1 MKQGMKERSRDVE
14 EGLASLGRCRGKAA
28 GSTQAQSRAGLQ
40 VGIIKSREGP
50 RARVLPDAC
59 PVRFTAAGA
68 RRAGGGTGRR
78 QPKPRRRGGLPGAS
92 TRSTRGFDRSR
103 RDPRSPTGEM
113 LQRRIDRTTC
123 SFIHSFTG
131 HFSYSSSI

>member
-1 MKQGMKERSRDVE
+1 MKQGVKERSRDVE
-14 EGLASLGRCRGKAA
+14 ERLVSLGRCRGKAA

-59 PVRFTAAGA
+59 PARFTAAGA

-92 TRSTRGFDRSR
+92 TRVEQKGPKVTNWRDASEEDRL
-103 RDPRSPTGEM
+103 DNM
-113 LQRRIDRTTC
+113 
-123 SFIHSFTG
+123 FIHSFI
-131 HFSYSSSI
+131 HLSLLLFIQHLAARR

>member
-1 MKQGMKERSRDVE
+1 MKQGVKERSRDVE
-14 EGLASLGRCRGKAA
+14 EGLVSLGRCRGKAA

-59 PVRFTAAGA
+59 PARFTAAGA
-68 RRAGGGTGRR
+68 RRVGGGMGRR
-78 QPKPRRRGGLPGAS
+78 QPKPLRPGW
-92 TRSTRGFDRSR
+92 SR